1 MAFGVNMQARSEIA
15 AEREMHPF
23 KHRDSDGAPR
33 RSLKRRAIESNPAM
47 EPRRT
52 VIQ

>member
-15 AEREMHPF
+15 AEREMQAC
-23 KHRDSDGAPR
+23 KHHDSEWRPLQGR
-33 RSLKRRAIESNPAM
+33 TIESNPAM
-47 EPRRT
+47 EPRRK